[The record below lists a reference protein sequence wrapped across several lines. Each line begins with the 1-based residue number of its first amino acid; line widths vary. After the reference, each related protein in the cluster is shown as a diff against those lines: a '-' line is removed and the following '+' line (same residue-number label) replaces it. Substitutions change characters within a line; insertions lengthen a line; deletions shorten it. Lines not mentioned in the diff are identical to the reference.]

1 MADDTSAAPAP
12 DPTTYDPAIINQMIQ
27 QMLQP
32 AALPQQS
39 QAPVERSTVSL
50 LGEAL
55 GGGSQYG
62 SPAERESAG
71 TRALL
76 SLGVGMLGAS
86 GYSPVRRTL
95 GEVVAQGIGGAEQ
108 SLARSGSV
116 AAAQLAAQ
124 QDYAKTQQE
133 MQLSRLKEVLPLL
146 KMQAGMATPNTLIG
160 GAGKPGTSIGAVGG
174 DTYEGAIGTHEGT
187 GANPNSS
194 ALGTGQFLAS
204 TWQDFAAANPD
215 LFKGMSPAQVLA
227 ARTDPALGTRAITWL
242 AQQNA
247 DALTKAGV
255 TPSGPA
261 LGIAHYLGA
270 GTAAKVLQA
279 PDNAPV
285 AGFVSDAAV
294 RANPELRTMTVA
306 QLKQRYANT
315 PAPAFLGGPKP
326 GAAPPVVTAAATP
339 PAGPPGVAQGDVAH
353 PELAPGP
360 PGSKGGAP
368 IGIGAAL
375 APPVVAGTPI
385 PAGRLQSTGKPPGQ
399 AAADII
405 QSGVQLAQATPLVRG
420 TGQEAGPS
428 NAVATLA
435 TPAAPQPG
443 WGTGG
448 AAGYNTGTTTAPPA
462 APAPQAPTQAQQP
475 PPVTQPINA
484 PAPPPA
490 GGLTFEQFQ
499 QQHPLVI
506 PDEERRTWTVQ
517 PPDLTDALAAKA
529 EAARQLSLARAG
541 ISGDPNKSL
550 SDYNTAAQNVAKLQQ
565 DAQTKSL
572 ELQQASMQ
580 HARDTQRQLYDAEMQ
595 RTAAAAEAERQRQAA
610 TALET
615 QRGNQAIDLEKVKAG
630 QTWHQKLE
638 EQAATYAQENTI
650 KPMAA
655 AAQKAHQMN
664 LGLAQMQAILPDL
677 PPGGGPLGAVLE
689 AHPDLAPLFNSAGIL
704 TEKNANAVRLINGL
718 VSNIS
723 TEMKPAGLGALRE
736 YEWDAFKAQLPSMLS
751 TPAGQQKAMALLMNM
766 NDRISSE
773 HSWMSNY
780 FSRKVPDE
788 LSPTPGATRSAHNLE
803 SDNPNESVQ
812 QRMDRELG
820 PIIPR
825 YAGPPSGN
833 GQAQWEAS
841 LPPGKPYYKTWAQP
855 DPQHPGQALRDS
867 NGNIKTTRTL
877 EIRPWQ

>member
-1 MADDTSAAPAP
+1 MADDTTAPAP
-12 DPTTYDPAIINQMIQ
+12 DAPTYDPAIINQMIQ

-32 AALPQQS
+32 PQLPQQS
-39 QAPVERSTVSL
+39 QAPVERSTTSL

-62 SPAERESAG
+62 SPAEREAAG
-71 TRALL
+71 NRALL

-133 MQLSRLKEVLPLL
+133 MQISRLKEVLPLL
-146 KMQAGMATPNTLIG
+146 KMQAGMATPNTLLG
-160 GAGKPGTSIGAVGG
+160 SKPNTSIGAVGG
-174 DTYEGAIGTHEGT
+174 DTYEGAIGGHEG
-187 GANPNSS
+187 
-194 ALGTGQFLAS
+194 LGPDPRLPSTVGGFRPD
-204 TWQDFAAANPD
+204 TWQGFVTANPD
-215 LFKGMSPAQVLA
+215 LFKGMSPDQIAA
-227 ARTDPALGTRAITWL
+227 ARSNPQLNAAGIAWL

-261 LGIAHYLGA
+261 LGVAHYIGA
-270 GTAAKVLQA
+270 GAASKALQA
-279 PDNAPV
+279 PDNTPV
-285 AGFVSDAAV
+285 RNFVSADAIKY
-294 RANPELRTMTVA
+294 NPELGTMTVG
-306 QLKQRYANT
+306 QLKQRYANV

-326 GAAPPVVTAAATP
+326 SAAPAVTAQAP
-339 PAGPPGVAQGDVAH
+339 PAAPAGAPGVAQGDAAH

-375 APPVVAGTPI
+375 APPVVAGTPL
-385 PAGRLQSTGKPPGQ
+385 PAGKLQSTGKPPGQ

-405 QSGVQLAQATPLVRG
+405 QGGVQLAQATPLVRG

-428 NAVATLA
+428 SAVATLA

-443 WGTGG
+443 WGTGA
-448 AAGYNTGTTTAPPA
+448 AAGYNTGTTTALQA

-475 PPVTQPINA
+475 PPVTQPITA
-484 PAPPPA
+484 PAPPP

-517 PPDLTDALAAKA
+517 PPNLTDAIAAKA

-550 SDYNTAAQNVAKLQQ
+550 SDFTTASQNVTKLQQ

-595 RTAAAAEAERQRQAA
+595 RQAQAAEAERQRQAA
-610 TALET
+610 VALET

-751 TPAGQQKAMALLMNM
+751 TPAGQQKALALLMNM
-766 NDRISSE
+766 NDRIGSE

-825 YAGPPSGN
+825 YAGPPSGS
-833 GQAQWEAS
+833 GQTQWEAS

-855 DPQHPGQALRDS
+855 DPQHPGQPLRDS